1 MLIKKVSMRATMA
14 DMKTGE
20 VVTIPLKLRE
30 YSSIRN
36 CASLLGLSMGR
47 KYSVSLDRVS
57 GECTVTRTA

>member
-1 MLIKKVSMRATMA
+1 MLIKRVSMRATMA
-14 DMKTGE
+14 EMKKGE

>member
-1 MLIKKVSMRATMA
+1 MA
-14 DMKTGE
+14 EMKTGE
-20 VVTIPLKLRE
+20 VVTIPLRLRE

-57 GECTVTRTA
+57 CECTVTRTA